1 MGFGGSGSMNIV
13 IKNNRNLLSN
23 AKREKFKNALG
34 SYSTNGVKPEF
45 KLPKAS
51 PQLLKAIREKMIFE
65 NEQRQ
70 RKKNIIFAFIL
81 IALMT
86 LLVTVLS

>member
-1 MGFGGSGSMNIV
+1 MGFGSIGAMNAT

>member
-13 IKNNRNLLSN
+13 MKNNRNLLSN
-23 AKREKFKNALG
+23 AKREKFKNELG
-34 SYSTNGVKPEF
+34 GYSTGVKPEF
-45 KLPKAS
+45 NLPKAS
-51 PQLLKAIREKMIFE
+51 PQLLKAIRDKMIFD

-81 IALMT
+81 IALIT

>member
-13 IKNNRNLLSN
+13 MKNNRNLLSN
-23 AKREKFKNALG
+23 TKREKFKNALG
-34 SYSTNGVKPEF
+34 SYSEGEKPEF
-45 KLPKAS
+45 NLPKAS
-51 PQLLKAIREKMIFE
+51 PQLLKAIREKMIFD

-70 RKKNIIFAFIL
+70 RKKNIVFAFII
-81 IALMT
+81 IALIT